1 MNFPASA
8 QKGRDGMLNRIHAS
22 IAVVV
27 ALCAVAVDAGAQAW
41 PQRPVRVIVPYAP
54 GGNTDAIARVT
65 AERLTTAL
73 GQQFVV
79 ENRGGAGGATAAEF
93 VAKSSP
99 DGYTL
104 FVAALSQFGPVPLTQ
119 KVNFDPLTDFTPIA
133 NIGANGFAIA
143 VNPSVPVKDLK
154 EFTDYVKARPGKL
167 NYGSGGTGSMTHL
180 APLLFLKKAG
190 LDMVHVPY
198 KGGAPALA
206 DTLSGQVQ
214 MYAGSPSELLQ
225 HAAAGKVRL
234 LGITSAKRNAQLP
247 NVPAIGEVYTGF
259 KAETWNGLVGPAGL
273 PAAIVDR
280 LAGEMARLMKDAA
293 FLDRLAKLGLDPV
306 PTTPASFAADIRA
319 EHAMWRDLI
328 KSSGVVVD

>member
-1 MNFPASA
+1 MLHRFHASLAVVAALFASA
-8 QKGRDGMLNRIHAS
+8 I
-22 IAVVV
+22 
-27 ALCAVAVDAGAQAW
+27 DANAQAW

-93 VAKSSP
+93 VARSAP
-99 DGYTL
+99 DGHTL

-133 NIGANGFAIA
+133 NIGANGFVIA
-143 VNPSVPVKDLK
+143 VNPSLPVKDLK
-154 EFTDYVKARPGKL
+154 EFTEYVKARPGKL
-167 NYGSGGTGSMTHL
+167 NYGTGGTGSMTHL

-225 HAAAGKVRL
+225 HAAAGKIRL

-247 NVPAIGEVYTGF
+247 NVPAISEVYPGF

-273 PAAIVDR
+273 PAAIVER

-319 EHAMWRDLI
+319 EHAVWRDLI
-328 KSSGVVVD
+328 KSSGVVVE

>member
-1 MNFPASA
+1 MSH
-8 QKGRDGMLNRIHAS
+8 RIKACMA
-22 IAVVV
+22 IAAAIGFAAFEV
-27 ALCAVAVDAGAQAW
+27 AAQAW

-93 VAKSSP
+93 VAKSQP

-104 FVAALSQFGPVPLTQ
+104 FVAALSQCGPVPLTQ
-119 KVNFDPLTDFTPIA
+119 KGNFDPLTDFTPVS
-133 NIGANGFAIA
+133 NIGANGFVIA
-143 VNPSVPVKDLK
+143 VNPALPVKDLR
-154 EFTDYVKARPGKL
+154 EFTDHVKARPGKL

-190 LDMVHVPY
+190 LDMVHVSY
-198 KGGAPALA
+198 KGGAPVLA

-225 HAAAGKVRL
+225 HAAAGKIRL

-247 NVPAIGEVYTGF
+247 NVPAIAEFYPGF

-273 PAAIVDR
+273 PAPVVER
-280 LAGEMARLMKDAA
+280 LAGEMAKLMKDAA
-293 FLDRLAKLGLDPV
+293 FLDRLAKLGLEPV
-306 PTTPASFAADIRA
+306 LTTPASFAADIRA